1 MKDQVIVIGGGMS
14 GLAACVE
21 LQKTGICDIIL
32 IEATEHLGGR
42 IRTVPF
48 RKLYCIVYWL
58 LYSRSNKISLIFV
71 VEEDHFIEMGAQWIH
86 GTKENPLFKLADGL
100 DLIDKTSGI

>member
-48 RKLYCIVYWL
+48 RKLYCIVY
-58 LYSRSNKISLIFV
+58 
-71 VEEDHFIEMGAQWIH
+71 
-86 GTKENPLFKLADGL
+86 
-100 DLIDKTSGI
+100 